1 MTVGDTKIKTVPAL
15 GGAQSGDEGR
25 PREARSASCVGGS
38 PAGTDIGRS
47 GTQGREMKG
56 RGRVVF
62 SKVLFE
68 RSLAE
73 RGVHQADKGI
83 PGRRNSMSKGMG
95 FSLDCKA
102 LGVAGAEGMC
112 GGGQERRTQGRQG
125 QLV

>member
-1 MTVGDTKIKTVPAL
+1 MCGKAPQRPMYIGSGGPEEGDT
-15 GGAQSGDEGR
+15 GQ
-25 PREARSASCVGGS
+25 
-38 PAGTDIGRS
+38 
-47 GTQGREMKG
+47 G
-56 RGRVVF
+56 RGRGVF
-62 SKVLFE
+62 AKVLFE

-102 LGVAGAEGMC
+102 PGVAGAQGMC

-125 QLV
+125 QLVKSLTRHSRRGGALSCRPQGVPEGLWSGGK

>member
-1 MTVGDTKIKTVPAL
+1 MYVGL
-15 GGAQSGDEGR
+15 GTRGEG
-25 PREARSASCVGGS
+25 
-38 PAGTDIGRS
+38 
-47 GTQGREMKG
+47 MW
-56 RGRVVF
+56 GRVVF

-102 LGVAGAEGMC
+102 LGVAGAQGMC
-112 GGGQERRTQGRQG
+112 GGGQERRTQGRG
-125 QLV
+125 KASW